1 LQLQRIIR
9 IVLSLAIVAVFVLY
23 TGGKIPIQLFDRL
36 ENLSYDFRLRLT
48 LPNTVDEK
56 IVILDIDERSLAEV
70 GRWPWP
76 RDVLAR
82 IVDNL
87 FDRYGAKAVGFDIVF
102 AERDESSGLNVLN
115 DLAQGA
121 LRTDQ
126 AFLAKYQELRPQ
138 LENDRIFAE
147 SLAGRRVVMGFAFLR
162 TRDEDEANRIGT
174 LPEEVGDI
182 GQYWTDRIPLFQNID
197 HTANLEV
204 LQRAAYS
211 GGFFDNP
218 SVDEDGIFR
227 RVPLLQVY
235 DGKLYQSLAMAMVRA
250 GSESP
255 DVAIEVWDD
264 SRSGYYA
271 VEGVR
276 VGDYSI
282 PVDGTS
288 AILVPYR
295 GARKHF
301 PYVSMVDVLNGNA
314 EPTVLKDRLI
324 LVGTTAA
331 GLLDLRS
338 TPVEEVFPGVEVH
351 ANIISGILEQRIKH
365 RPQYAIGFELVV
377 ELLVGLVMSFL
388 LPFISPLLTLLVTL
402 VAFAGIIGIT
412 LFAWIT
418 WDLVLPMAALLLL
431 TLSIFVFHMSY
442 GFFVESRGKRQ
453 LAHLFGQYVPPE
465 LVDEMSQH
473 PQEVTLEGQSRE
485 MTVLFSDVRGFTGI
499 SEGLDPKELTQLM
512 NAFLTPMTQI
522 IHKHRGTIDK
532 YMGDAI
538 MSFWGAPLDDPMHA
552 RNALLAAFEMNAK
565 LIELQPEF
573 ERKSWPEIR
582 IGIGL
587 NTGVMNVGN
596 MGSEFRMAYT
606 CLGDA
611 VNLGSRLE
619 GLTKQ
624 YGVTLIVSESTKH
637 SVPEFEYRELDV
649 VRVKGKDKPVTIYEP
664 IGPVEDIAKSLRS
677 ELRRFHK
684 ALVAFRNQEW
694 DIAEREIFSLSQENK
709 ICAVYGLYLDR
720 IMHYRNNSPGTD
732 WDGVFTHET
741 K

>member
-9 IVLSLAIVAVFVLY
+9 IVLSLTIVAVFVLY
-23 TGGKIPIQLFDRL
+23 TGGKVPIPLFDRL

-48 LPNTVDEK
+48 LPNTIDEK

-87 FDRYGAKAVGFDIVF
+87 FDQYGVKAVGFDIVF

-115 DLAQGA
+115 ELAQGP
-121 LRTDQ
+121 LRDDQ
-126 AFLAKYQELRPQ
+126 AFLEKYRELAPQ

-147 SLAGRRVVMGFAFLR
+147 SLTDRRVVMGFAFLR
-162 TRDEDEANRIGT
+162 TREEAEANRIGT
-174 LPEEVGDI
+174 LPEKVGDI
-182 GQYWTDRIPLFQNID
+182 EQYWTERIPLFENID
-197 HTANLEV
+197 YTANLGV
-204 LQRAAYS
+204 LQEAAYS

-235 DGKLYQSLAMAMVRA
+235 EGKLYQSLAMAMVRA
-250 GSESP
+250 GSETE
-255 DVAIEVWDD
+255 DVTIEVWDD

-276 VGDYSI
+276 LGDYSI

-295 GARKHF
+295 GSRKHF
-301 PYVSMVDVLNGNA
+301 PYVPMVDVLNGSA
-314 EPTVLKDRLI
+314 DPAILKDRLI

-377 ELLVGLVMSFL
+377 ELLVGLIMSFL
-388 LPFISPLLTLLVTL
+388 LPFISPLLTLLVTVL
-402 VAFAGIIGIT
+402 AFGGIIGIT

-499 SEGLDPKELTQLM
+499 SEGLNPKELTQLM
-512 NAFLTPMTQI
+512 NAFLTPMTHI

-573 ERKSWPEIR
+573 QRKNWPEIR

-637 SVPEFEYRELDV
+637 LVPEFEYRELDV
-649 VRVKGKDKPVTIYEP
+649 VRVKGKDKPVTIFEP
-664 IGPVEDIAKSLRS
+664 IGPIEDIAKQLRS

-684 ALVAFRNQEW
+684 ALTAFRGQEW
-694 DIAEREIFSLSQENK
+694 DAAEREIFSLAQENK
-709 ICAVYGLYLDR
+709 VCAVYGLYLDR
-720 IMHYRNNSPGTD
+720 IMHYRNNPPGSD

>member
-1 LQLQRIIR
+1 MQLQRIIR
-9 IVLSLAIVAVFVLY
+9 IGLSLIIVAVFVLY
-23 TGGKIPIQLFDRL
+23 TADKVPVPLFDRL

-48 LPNTVDEK
+48 LPDTVDEK
-56 IVILDIDERSLAEV
+56 IVILDIDERSLADV

-82 IVDNL
+82 IVDKL
-87 FDRYGAKAVGFDIVF
+87 FDQYGVKAVGFDIVF

-115 DLAQGA
+115 QLAQGP
-121 LRTDQ
+121 LREDG
-126 AFLAKYQELRPQ
+126 AFLKQYRQLRPQ

-147 SLAGRRVVMGFAFLR
+147 SLADRRVVLGFAFLR
-162 TRDEDEANRIGT
+162 TYEEAEANRIGT
-174 LPEEVGDI
+174 LPEAVGDI
-182 GQYWTDRIPLFQNID
+182 EQYWTDRIPLFENID
-197 HTANLEV
+197 YTANLQI
-204 LQRAAYS
+204 LQQAAHA

-218 SVDEDGIFR
+218 SVDEDGLFR

-235 DGKLYQSLAMAMVRA
+235 GGRLYQSLAMAMVRA
-250 GSESP
+250 GQEEP
-255 DVAIEVWDD
+255 DITIEVWDD
-264 SRSGYYA
+264 PRSGYYA

-276 VGDYSI
+276 IGDYSI

-295 GARKHF
+295 GTRKHF
-301 PYVSMVDVLNGNA
+301 PYVSMVDVLKGTADAN
-314 EPTVLKDRLI
+314 VLRGRLV

-365 RPQYAIGFELVV
+365 RPQYAVGFELVV

-388 LPFISPLLTLLVTL
+388 LPFISPLLTLLVTVL
-402 VAFAGIIGIT
+402 AFGGIIGIT
-412 LFAWIT
+412 MFAWVT

-431 TLSIFVFHMSY
+431 TLSVFVFHMSY

-485 MTVLFSDVRGFTGI
+485 MTVLFSDVRGFTNI
-499 SEGLDPKELTQLM
+499 SEGLEPKELTQLM

-538 MSFWGAPLDDPMHA
+538 MAFWGAPLDDPMHA
-552 RNALLAAFEMNAK
+552 RNALLAAFEMNGRLK
-565 LIELQPEF
+565 ELQPEF
-573 ERKSWPEIR
+573 ARKNWPEIR

-624 YGVTLIVSESTKH
+624 YGVTLIVSEATKH
-637 SVPEFEYRELDV
+637 AVPEFEYRELDV
-649 VRVKGKDKPVTIYEP
+649 VRVKGKDRPVKIYEP
-664 IGPVEDIAKSLRS
+664 IGQIENVAKPVRS

-684 ALVAFRNQEW
+684 ALEAFRQQQW
-694 DIAEREIFSLSQENK
+694 DAAEREIFSLSQENK

-720 IMHYRNNSPGTD
+720 IMHYRNNPPGVE

>member
-351 ANIISGILEQRIKH
+351 ANITS
-365 RPQYAIGFELVV
+365 V
-377 ELLVGLVMSFL
+377 SNW
-388 LPFISPLLTLLVTL
+388 SWNCWS
-402 VAFAGIIGIT
+402 
-412 LFAWIT
+412 AW
-418 WDLVLPMAALLLL
+418 
-431 TLSIFVFHMSY
+431 
-442 GFFVESRGKRQ
+442 
-453 LAHLFGQYVPPE
+453 
-465 LVDEMSQH
+465 
-473 PQEVTLEGQSRE
+473 
-485 MTVLFSDVRGFTGI
+485 
-499 SEGLDPKELTQLM
+499 
-512 NAFLTPMTQI
+512 
-522 IHKHRGTIDK
+522 
-532 YMGDAI
+532 
-538 MSFWGAPLDDPMHA
+538 
-552 RNALLAAFEMNAK
+552 
-565 LIELQPEF
+565 
-573 ERKSWPEIR
+573 
-582 IGIGL
+582 
-587 NTGVMNVGN
+587 
-596 MGSEFRMAYT
+596 
-606 CLGDA
+606 
-611 VNLGSRLE
+611 
-619 GLTKQ
+619 
-624 YGVTLIVSESTKH
+624 
-637 SVPEFEYRELDV
+637 
-649 VRVKGKDKPVTIYEP
+649 
-664 IGPVEDIAKSLRS
+664 
-677 ELRRFHK
+677 
-684 ALVAFRNQEW
+684 
-694 DIAEREIFSLSQENK
+694 
-709 ICAVYGLYLDR
+709 
-720 IMHYRNNSPGTD
+720 
-732 WDGVFTHET
+732 
-741 K
+741 